1 MFWLGHA
8 GFGLEGAR
16 LVDRDAPVKPLLL
29 GTLLPD
35 FLDKPV
41 YYGLSWAT
49 GKHGA
54 ALGIVAGTR
63 SFGHTVLLTA
73 ALFAAGA
80 VRKSRA
86 LKALAL
92 GMATHL
98 ALDMFTDLVV
108 RNASFSLRAFAWPLL
123 GWQFPIYPFYGWHDH
138 IATVR
143 NPFMLVTESLGAL
156 ILLYEWRKGTVRRLA
171 P

>member
-8 GFGLEGAR
+8 GFGLEGAK
-16 LVDRDAPVKPLLL
+16 LVDSDPPLKPLLL

-35 FLDKPV
+35 FLDKPL

-73 ALFAAGA
+73 TLWA
-80 VRKSRA
+80 VGSARKSRA
-86 LKALAL
+86 LSALAL

-98 ALDMFTDLVV
+98 ALDMFTDLCV
-108 RNASFSLRAFAWPLL
+108 RRAAFSMQAFAWPLL

-138 IATVR
+138 VATVR
-143 NPFMLVTESLGAL
+143 NPFMIVTESLGAL
-156 ILLYEWRKGTVRRLA
+156 ILAYEWWKGTFRH
-171 P
+171 PTP